1 MPQTPTTPQITEV
14 ATVIIPVA
22 DQERA
27 LEFYVGT
34 LGLEKTADFRYAD
47 DDRWVEVAPSA
58 GATRISLAR
67 QSEDRPAAVETGVA
81 FTTKDVEG
89 DHADLRARGVDV
101 DDILREGD
109 PVVRWSGA
117 ALAGIPA
124 MFLFRD
130 PDGNSFLMVQGA

>member
-1 MPQTPTTPQITEV
+1 MPQAPTIPQITEV

-47 DDRWVEVAPSA
+47 DDRWLEVAPSG

-67 QSEDRPAAVETGVA
+67 QSADRPAAVETGVA

-89 DHADLRARGVDV
+89 HHADLRARGVDV
-101 DDILREGD
+101 DDVLREGA

-117 ALAGIPA
+117 ALAGIPS